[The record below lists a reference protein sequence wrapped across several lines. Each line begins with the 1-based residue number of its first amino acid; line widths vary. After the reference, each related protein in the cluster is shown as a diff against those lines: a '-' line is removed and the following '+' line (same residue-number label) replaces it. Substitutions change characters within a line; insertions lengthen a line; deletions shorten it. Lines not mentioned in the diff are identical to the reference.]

1 MVVLKSM
8 EWSKRKGTTSKI
20 EPSKQILLKEKL
32 TIKITHFVDYSKTW
46 HTEGTYT
53 ESRSNM
59 FVTCFPWQIHFQS
72 KKVRGKC
79 LKIYVIRDKSLQP
92 SLSAWLDG
100 FHQSNSVMK
109 GKRADVSLN
118 LIFQLILM
126 CFFPVT
132 IRRIQK
138 NQLSYSKKFSVFTT
152 SESKSYISKRT
163 NAFDNHRHI

>member
-1 MVVLKSM
+1 
-8 EWSKRKGTTSKI
+8 
-20 EPSKQILLKEKL
+20 
-32 TIKITHFVDYSKTW
+32 
-46 HTEGTYT
+46 
-53 ESRSNM
+53 M

-100 FHQSNSVMK
+100 FHQSNSFMK

-126 CFFPVT
+126 SFFPVT
-132 IRRIQK
+132 IGRIQK
-138 NQLSYSKKFSVFTT
+138 NQLRYSKKFSVFTT

-163 NAFDNHRHI
+163 NAFDNHGHIQKTRQRCDSWPMPKAFLRRFYCSTQSHEQASTTWHNY